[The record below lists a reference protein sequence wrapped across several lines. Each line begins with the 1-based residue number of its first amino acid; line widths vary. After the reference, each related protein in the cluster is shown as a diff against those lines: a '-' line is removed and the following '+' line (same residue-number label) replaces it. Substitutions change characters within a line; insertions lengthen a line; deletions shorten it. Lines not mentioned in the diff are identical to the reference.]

1 MALNITGLKRVF
13 KYGNRT
19 LDDPNKNM
27 TPDEV
32 MAFYAGTYPEL
43 TTSNVHSMY
52 HVSQDTSEQRL
63 VPKASPLLF

>member
-43 TTSNVHSMY
+43 TTSNVH
-52 HVSQDTSEQRL
+52 TEPFTRL
-63 VPKASPLLF
+63 